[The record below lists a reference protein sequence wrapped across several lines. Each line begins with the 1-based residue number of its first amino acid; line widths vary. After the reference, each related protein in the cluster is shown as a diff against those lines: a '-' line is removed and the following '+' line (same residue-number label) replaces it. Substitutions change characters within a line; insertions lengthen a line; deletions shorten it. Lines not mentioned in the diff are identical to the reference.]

1 MKRLFGKKKEDELLN
16 NEEALDEISS
26 SEEVLSE
33 EDAKK
38 ERDASIYSWVETFVM
53 VPVIVMIIFAFFFKT
68 SVVSGSS
75 MYDTLEEGDMMLI
88 SNLFYEPEYGDI
100 VVLTQPSYSTTDP
113 LVKRVI
119 ATEGQTVDIDFAR
132 GVVIVDGEELSE
144 PYTYTPTNNQ
154 YDVEFPITV
163 KEGHIFVL
171 GDNRNGS
178 YDSRGA
184 SIGQIDKRMV
194 MGKAY
199 LRIMPFE
206 KFGSLKFER

>member
-1 MKRLFGKKKEDELLN
+1 MFGRKNEKKKEEVLDENSVENLSS
-16 NEEALDEISS
+16 EISS
-26 SEEVLSE
+26 E
-33 EDAKK
+33 EDDRTKK
-38 ERDASIYSWVETFVM
+38 YANIYSWVESFVM
-53 VPVIVMIIFAFFFKT
+53 VPVIVIFIFAFLGRT

-75 MYDTLEEGDMMLI
+75 MFDTLVEGDMMLV

-100 VVLTQPSYSTTDP
+100 VVLTQPSYSTDP

-119 ATEGQTVDIDFAR
+119 ATEGQTVDIDFTR
-132 GVVIVDGEELSE
+132 GVVFVDGEELDE

-154 YDVEFPITV
+154 YEEEFPQTI

-178 YDSRGA
+178 YDSRGGT
-184 SIGQIDKRMV
+184 IGQVDKRMI

-199 LRIMPFE
+199 LRIMPLN

>member
-1 MKRLFGKKKEDELLN
+1 MLFGRKNEKKKE
-16 NEEALDEISS
+16 EA
-26 SEEVLSE
+26 SEENSGGNLSS
-33 EDAKK
+33 
-38 ERDASIYSWVETFVM
+38 DASDAENEKTKKYANIYSWVESFVLVPVM
-53 VPVIVMIIFAFFFKT
+53 VIFIFAFLGRT

-75 MYDTLEEGDMMLI
+75 MFDTLVEGDMMLV
-88 SNLFYEPEYGDI
+88 SNLFYEPKYGDI
-100 VVLTQPSYSTTDP
+100 VVLTQPSYSTDP

-132 GVVIVDGEELSE
+132 GVVIVDGEELDE

-154 YDVEFPITV
+154 YEEEFPQTI

-178 YDSRGA
+178 YDSRGS
-184 SIGQIDKRMV
+184 SIGQVDKRMV

-199 LRIMPFE
+199 LRILPFD
-206 KFGSLKFER
+206 KFGSLKFEG

>member
-1 MKRLFGKKKEDELLN
+1 MKRLFGKKKEEELLQ
-16 NEEALDEISS
+16 NEEAF
-26 SEEVLSE
+26 SENAPLEDVPQE
-33 EDAKK
+33 EDKRKK
-38 ERDASIYSWVETFVM
+38 RDASIYSWVESFVL
-53 VPVIVMIIFAFFFKT
+53 VPVIVIFIFAFLGRT

-75 MYDTLEEGDMMLI
+75 MYDTLEDGDMMLI
-88 SNLFYEPEYGDI
+88 SNLFYEPQYGDI
-100 VVLTQPSYSTTDP
+100 VVLTQPSYGTDP

-199 LRIMPFE
+199 LRILPFG